1 MDTGD
6 SAEGGENHADVI
18 HTPDFVFGA
27 SFWDG
32 LAALGP
38 HPGPAIATNTPVDIP
53 LSMAFSPAEHAFI
66 PPELFRGGV
75 RVFSRRF
82 VPVANADFS
91 APPASRGS
99 LFASNPVNTPPPAVE
114 STPVVETTDD
124 SRACVVC
131 LSNLRDHCCFPCRH
145 MAYCGTCVVDAYN
158 RSKTCPVC
166 RKTVSE
172 IRHIFL

>member
-1 MDTGD
+1 MDAGD
-6 SAEGGENHADVI
+6 SAEGGENHAEVI
-18 HTPDFVFGA
+18 HTPGLVFDA

-38 HPGPAIATNTPVDIP
+38 PPRPTIATNTPVDIP

-66 PPELFRGGV
+66 PPGV
-75 RVFSRRF
+75 FSSRRF

-99 LFASNPVNTPPPAVE
+99 LFGSSAVCAPPPAVE

-145 MAYCGTCVVDAYN
+145 VAYCGACVVDAYN
-158 RSKTCPVC
+158 PSKTCPVC